1 MFRKRMTAREA
12 LEHDWLKQLEGGIT
26 AADVAYATHAQKEP
40 LPDTEVSTPL
50 VEEDYPSSSESET
63 PLEKSL
69 ERLDDVKA
77 IENKEAVG
85 NDKSFIEP
93 ERKIS
98 NDSVLADSPKTEEET
113 AKAEPSQE
121 ELKQLLEESKPLSES
136 NESEVAK
143 ESAIYPPDV
152 NENSSKEDDVENK
165 KVDESLKTGKSVDI
179 KPEPVVPLVEEIT
192 KNEKSGQQKPSG
204 SIAAEVNNSKVEK
217 LEQKKTSV
225 SKSGAK
231 DGYLLKNEGESNI
244 AKKAAFLK
252 SKSSEE
258 VPKPYTST
266 AKRGST
272 DSGMPSKP
280 SAIEQRKL
288 ALQLKMND
296 DPLKSIKPSRNEIKK
311 SQSTNPN
318 SERSKFSSTPSSGS
332 NRSSTNSSPGEIR
345 KSANI
350 SPVPHRTES
359 PVLGTQKK
367 TSNTSP
373 LPARKSDKTARFT
386 SDKQK
391 TDLPEQSPK
400 TSRNSFRGKIPGGIA
415 AKMANKFDSSSGR
428 SSPQHNQKTE
438 RKTNLKDER
447 ISRAK
452 SDIKP
457 DEPIPKI
464 DPKGSTTDKKSVKSV
479 MQNESTQKGP
489 AAVSS
494 TNESKGPLS
503 NNSSKVN
510 NPLKMPEKQNQDI
523 KFCLALGGSVSPSGK
538 KLTIGPLVS
547 LAEKKGDDNVQ
558 KKDVDLEKAEEV
570 REGRKELDG
579 KQPIRMK
586 MGSGA
591 PIKLGI
597 GRPQRKSGDDS
608 IKMDESSKRAPML
621 KETRGKS
628 QSLSRRRA
636 GTNDSS
642 PSSSRKNYRRL
653 YVTKV
658 RNSRVFDADL
668 QIDTAAAAEIM
679 QRVDNDVLKVEFRLK
694 STDLKLLPA

>member
-1 MFRKRMTAREA
+1 MTAREA

-69 ERLDDVKA
+69 ERLDDLKA

-85 NDKSFIEP
+85 NDKNFIEP

-98 NDSVLADSPKTEEET
+98 NDSMLADSALTEEET
-113 AKAEPSQE
+113 GKIETSQE
-121 ELKQLLEESKPLSES
+121 ESKQLVEESKSFSES
-136 NESEVAK
+136 NESEPVK
-143 ESAIYPPDV
+143 ETAVCPPDV
-152 NENSSKEDDVENK
+152 NDNFSKEDVAEDK
-165 KVDESLKTGKSVDI
+165 KFDESLKTEKSVDI
-179 KPEPVVPLVEEIT
+179 KSEPEVPLVKEIS
-192 KNEKSGQQKPSG
+192 KIEKSEQDKHSG
-204 SIAAEVNNSKVEK
+204 SVVAEVNNSKAEK
-217 LEQKKTSV
+217 LEPKKISA
-225 SKSGAK
+225 SKPGAK
-231 DGYLLKNEGESNI
+231 DEHHIKNEGKSNV

-258 VPKPYTST
+258 VPKPNISTS
-266 AKRGST
+266 KRCST
-272 DSGMPSKP
+272 DSGISSKL

-311 SQSTNPN
+311 SQATIPN

-332 NRSSTNSSPGEIR
+332 NRSSANSSPGEIR
-345 KSANI
+345 KGANI
-350 SPVPHRTES
+350 SPVPRRTES

-373 LPARKSDKTARFT
+373 LPARKSDMTARFT

-391 TDLPEQSPK
+391 TDSAEQSPRV
-400 TSRNSFRGKIPGGIA
+400 SRNSLRGKIPGGIA
-415 AKMANKFDSSSGR
+415 AKMANKFDSPPGR
-428 SSPQHNQKTE
+428 SSPQHNQKIE
-438 RKTNLKDER
+438 RKTNVKDER
-447 ISRAK
+447 ISRTK
-452 SDIKP
+452 PDIRP
-457 DEPIPKI
+457 DEPVPKK
-464 DPKGSTTDKKSVKSV
+464 DAKGSITDKKPIESV
-479 MQNESTQKGP
+479 MQNENTQKGP
-489 AAVSS
+489 AAVASA
-494 TNESKGPLS
+494 NESKGPLS

-510 NPLKMPEKQNQDI
+510 NPLKMPEKQSQDI
-523 KFCLALGGSVSPSGK
+523 KFSLALGGSVSPSGK
-538 KLTIGPLVS
+538 KLTIGPLIS

-558 KKDVDLEKAEEV
+558 KKEVDLEKVEEV
-570 REGRKELDG
+570 KESRKELDSR
-579 KQPIRMK
+579 QPIRMK

-597 GRPQRKSGDDS
+597 GRPQRKSSDDS
-608 IKMDESSKRAPML
+608 IKMDESSKRALML